1 MDTNPVTEVAPMD
14 GLLDALNEAPAD
26 EVIEEEQ
33 PALEASTDEATDDA
47 PAEDSQE
54 QPAADDEEIEL
65 DGEKFKVPKKLA
77 EYVSKG
83 QDYTKKTQ
91 EVADRRRVVEDKE
104 QFLEAQ
110 QQFLSVASTE
120 MAELQ
125 AMQKQLAQFAQVDWN
140 ALVQQDSQRA
150 LELNIAR
157 NNLAEQVK
165 DKTQRVQGIA
175 QHVKEASKKHEDN
188 QRALS
193 MAELERRVGKITDK
207 ERQRLGETAAELGI
221 PAKAMWSPEVLHAVD
236 LASKYLALQKAKP
249 QAMKKVV
256 QAPRAIK
263 PQAPLPRTDNQAA
276 LERLR
281 KTGRYEHLTAFL

>member
-1 MDTNPVTEVAPMD
+1 MDTNPETGVAPMD
-14 GLLDALNEAPAD
+14 GLLDALNETPD
-26 EVIEEEQ
+26 EV
-33 PALEASTDEATDDA
+33 LEDDAPDLDASTEDETDDA

-54 QPAADDEEIEL
+54 QPAADEEEIEL
-65 DGEKFKVPKKLA
+65 DGEKLKVQKKVA
-77 EYVSKG
+77 EAIMRQ

-110 QQFLSVASTE
+110 QQFMSVASSE
-120 MAELQ
+120 FAELQ

-157 NNLAEQVK
+157 NNLAQQVQE
-165 DKTQRVQGIA
+165 KTQRVQGIA
-175 QHVKEASKKHEDN
+175 QHVKDASKKHEDN

-207 ERQRLGETAAELGI
+207 ERQRLSETAAELGI

-249 QAMKKVV
+249 QAMKKVAA
-256 QAPRAIK
+256 APRAIK
-263 PQAPLPRTDNQAA
+263 PQAQQPRNDNQAA
-276 LERLR
+276 LDRLR